1 MERCYSERSP
11 EVARA
16 GAEFFTTP
24 AEPAQR
30 RYEALR
36 AYLLDGEPADVVG
49 ARFRYSPATMYQ
61 MAADLRAGKTAF
73 FISSKPGP
81 RGPRQTFTLRERV
94 LSMRAQDRS
103 VKEIADA
110 LTAEG
115 APISHQSV
123 WVILTQEGLSRLPA
137 RARRGHGPAPR
148 IEAVRAAPIT
158 EWPAGTDIE
167 CAHAGVFLLLPGMVE
182 LGVTDVIAAGN
193 YPSTSELSAWHS
205 MASLLVLKL
214 LRTGRVSHATE
225 VADDGALGLAVGLN
239 VLPKA
244 THATSYS
251 YRVRREMNTA
261 ALTVLVQRLRTIG
274 LATGDAGFNLDF
286 HSIRHHGQ
294 DAPLENNYVPKR
306 SQTTRSVLSFFA
318 QDHASTEM
326 VYANADVTKGE
337 AAREILAFADH
348 WSRTTGADPGLL
360 VFDSRLTT
368 YGVLNELTAR
378 GVSWLTLR
386 QRGKTVLAE
395 LAALPDSAWR
405 SVRIDRAGRY
415 RHPQMLEQSIA
426 IKGIDNPVRQIAVR
440 NIGRDEPTLLIT
452 NDLDTSRKDLFARYA
467 ERMLIE
473 NELASFIAGFHLDAL
488 SSGLALNVDVDTTLT
503 VIAGNLY
510 RLFAR
515 SLKRYENK
523 TPERIHRH
531 FIDTTGVVR
540 VQADHVTV
548 HLSRR
553 TWTPVLLQ
561 AGFGDLDLPV
571 PWWGGRRLRFRV
583 S

>member
-1 MERCYSERSP
+1 
-11 EVARA
+11 
-16 GAEFFTTP
+16 
-24 AEPAQR
+24 
-30 RYEALR
+30 LR
-36 AYLLDGEPADVVG
+36 A
-49 ARFRYSPATMYQ
+49 
-61 MAADLRAGKTAF
+61 
-73 FISSKPGP
+73 
-81 RGPRQTFTLRERV
+81 
-94 LSMRAQDRS
+94 
-103 VKEIADA
+103 
-110 LTAEG
+110 
-115 APISHQSV
+115 
-123 WVILTQEGLSRLPA
+123 
-137 RARRGHGPAPR
+137 
-148 IEAVRAAPIT
+148 
-158 EWPAGTDIE
+158 
-167 CAHAGVFLLLPGMVE
+167 
-182 LGVTDVIAAGN
+182 
-193 YPSTSELSAWHS
+193 
-205 MASLLVLKL
+205 
-214 LRTGRVSHATE
+214 GRVSHATE

-261 ALTVLVQRLRTIG
+261 ALTVLVKRLRTIG

-306 SQTTRSVLSFFA
+306 SQATRSVLSFFA

-337 AAREILAFADH
+337 AAREVLAFADH

-368 YGVLNELTAR
+368 YGVLNELNAR
-378 GVSWLTLR
+378 GISWLTLR

-415 RHPQMLEQSIA
+415 RHPQMLERSIA

-452 NDLDTSRKDLFARYA
+452 NDSTTSRKDLFARYA

-510 RLFAR
+510 RLLSR

-540 VQADHVTV
+540 VEADHVTV
-548 HLSRR
+548 QLSRR
-553 TWTPVLLQ
+553 TWAPVLLQ